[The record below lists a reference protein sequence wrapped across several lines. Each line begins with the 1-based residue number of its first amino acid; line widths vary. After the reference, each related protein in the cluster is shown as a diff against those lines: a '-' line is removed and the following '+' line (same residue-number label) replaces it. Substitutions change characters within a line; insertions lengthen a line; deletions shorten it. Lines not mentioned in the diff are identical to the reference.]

1 MAASQWP
8 AVVAA
13 LLTQLSADGTLAGKV
28 YDGIPVTA
36 ESIADGVF
44 IGVVLDEDTGDAGS
58 IEQDWH
64 EMGGIP
70 PKDETGWI
78 RCTVVSQRGDTDLSV
93 PRTAAFALL
102 AAVESVCRND
112 YDLGLSDLLWAHVR
126 AGNIRQGQT
135 PRGTFCEI
143 EFRVYYSALI

>member
-1 MAASQWP
+1 MASSQWP

-13 LLTQLSADGTLAGKV
+13 LLTQLDANVTLAGKV

-58 IEQDWH
+58 IEQNWH
-64 EMGGIP
+64 ELGGLP
-70 PKDETGWI
+70 PKDETGWV
-78 RCTVVSQRGDTDLSV
+78 RCTVVSQRGDTDLSA

-102 AAVESVCRND
+102 AAVESVCRTN
-112 YDLGLSDLLWAHVR
+112 YSLSLPDLLWAQVR